1 MDREILKYLYDMQE
15 CINNIDRYIGQEK
28 VYAEYERNSMLQDAV
43 ERNIATI
50 GEAMNKALKLD
61 ANLKISFARRIVGT
75 RNRLIHGHDDI
86 DNIEIWNIIVNNLP
100 ILKTEIE
107 TMLSEME

>member
-43 ERNIATI
+43 EAI
-50 GEAMNKALKLD
+50 
-61 ANLKISFARRIVGT
+61 
-75 RNRLIHGHDDI
+75 
-86 DNIEIWNIIVNNLP
+86 
-100 ILKTEIE
+100 
-107 TMLSEME
+107 